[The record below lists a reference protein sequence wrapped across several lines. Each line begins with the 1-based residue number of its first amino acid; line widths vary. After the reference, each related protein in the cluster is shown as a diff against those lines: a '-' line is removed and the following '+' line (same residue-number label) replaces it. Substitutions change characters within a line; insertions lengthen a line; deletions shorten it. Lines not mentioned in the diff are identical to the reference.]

1 MSTSKCAESLE
12 IRAYIARDIAVRLGT
27 TPQVCRGAF
36 EREQGSAQSAAG
48 RSRTRALLGK
58 DTGISRTLGILP
70 RAAAVLILLVACGL
84 PAAAQDNATTQ
95 NGATGLNGLWIN
107 GPASNPLSFLNG
119 PAARTTASGA
129 PYLFPDFR
137 PVSQL
142 NGELPP
148 WLQFGVEERLRLE
161 GYNNGGFKP
170 GNNDTYMLNR
180 LRILAVIHPASWVKV
195 VGEVQD
201 SRPFLQ
207 KPPITPP
214 NANEWDLKLAY
225 AEFGDSENQRIS
237 ARVGRQIINYNNS
250 LIGNSEW
257 RNQAR
262 SYDAVVTNLHE
273 GRYRLGIFAASVVL
287 PLTEGLSHHQEGN
300 DIYGLYGGI
309 DNLLPDSRLEP
320 FVLWRVAPSTAVETA
335 AKVKTGRLDDKTYGF
350 RFKGAAAAYLDY
362 TFEVARQQGSAGPNA
377 LRAWAAQFGAG
388 YRLNRLPWQP
398 RAFGT
403 YDYASGDKNPTDG
416 KRGTFDTLSPNAHD
430 RFGMSDL
437 FGWQNIKSLRG
448 GLTIEPVRRWSV
460 TGQYLN
466 FYLASATDALYNSSG
481 GAIARDATG
490 KGGTHVGEEFDA
502 YTWFELNRHVNI
514 GAGLARVLPG
524 RFLTVAVKGA
534 GYTYPF
540 FAINFKDNP
549 RVW

>member
-1 MSTSKCAESLE
+1 MNYNELHGATARRSGKLAPLD
-12 IRAYIARDIAVRLGT
+12 RASD
-27 TPQVCRGAF
+27 
-36 EREQGSAQSAAG
+36 
-48 RSRTRALLGK
+48 RSRK
-58 DTGISRTLGILP
+58 FEVLP
-70 RAAAVLILLVACGL
+70 RAAAVLILLLACGL
-84 PAAAQDNATTQ
+84 PGAAQDNATTQ
-95 NGATGLNGLWIN
+95 NGTTGLNGSWIN

-119 PAARTTASGA
+119 PAARTTASDA

-142 NGELPP
+142 NGELPR
-148 WLQFGVEERLRLE
+148 WLQLGVEERLRFE
-161 GYNNGGFKP
+161 GYSNSGFKP
-170 GNNDTYMLNR
+170 GNNDSYMLNR
-180 LRILAVIHPASWVKV
+180 LRILAVIRPASWFRI

-207 KPPITPP
+207 KPPLVPP
-214 NANEWDLKLAY
+214 NTNEWDLKLAY

-237 ARVGRQIINYNNS
+237 VRAGRQIINYNNS

-287 PLTEGLSHHQEGN
+287 PLTEGISHHQEGN
-300 DIYGLYGGI
+300 NIYGLYGGI
-309 DNLLPDSRLEP
+309 DNLVPDSRLEP
-320 FVLWRVAPSTAVETA
+320 FVLWRVAPSTAVETT

-350 RFKGAAAAYLDY
+350 RFKGAAVTYLDY
-362 TFEVARQQGSAGPNA
+362 TFEVAGQAGSAGPNQ
-377 LRAWAAQFGAG
+377 LRAWATQFGAG
-388 YRLNRLPWQP
+388 YRLNQLPWQP

-437 FGWQNIKSLRG
+437 FGWQNIKSLRSG
-448 GLTIEPVRRWSV
+448 VTIEPVRRWSV

-490 KGGTHVGEEFDA
+490 KAGTHVGEEFDA

-514 GAGLARVLPG
+514 GGGIARVLPG
-524 RFLTVAVKGA
+524 HFLAVATKGA

-540 FAINFKDNP
+540 FAVNFKDNP

>member
-1 MSTSKCAESLE
+1 MSKYRNSLE
-12 IRAYIARDIAVRLGT
+12 IMGYTAIESAVRRGT
-27 TPQVCRGAF
+27 GNP
-36 EREQGSAQSAAG
+36 AG
-48 RSRTRALLGK
+48 RETAERGTSAIGSTVGRSMRLDLRDRASEITRKLR
-58 DTGISRTLGILP
+58 ISPHTV
-70 RAAAVLILLVACGL
+70 AVLVLLAASSFQC
-84 PAAAQDNATTQ
+84 AAQDNATTQ
-95 NGATGLNGLWIN
+95 NGSSGLNGAWIN

-119 PAARTTASGA
+119 PVARTTSSND
-129 PYLFPDFR
+129 PYLLPDFR

-142 NGELPP
+142 NGELPR
-148 WLQFGVEERLRLE
+148 WLQFGLEERLRFE
-161 GYNNGGFKP
+161 GYSNGGFKP
-170 GNNDTYMLNR
+170 GNSDTYLLNR
-180 LRILAVIHPASWVKV
+180 LRILAIIRPTSWFKV

-201 SRPFLQ
+201 ARPFQQ
-207 KPPITPP
+207 KPPIAPP

-225 AEFGDSENQRIS
+225 AEFGDSETQRIS
-237 ARVGRQIINYNNS
+237 VRAGRQIINYNNS

-262 SYDAVVTNLHE
+262 SYDAVVTNLRA

-287 PLTEGLSHHQEGN
+287 PLTEGVSHHQEGN
-300 DIYGLYGGI
+300 NIYGLYGGI
-309 DNLLPDSRLEP
+309 DNIVPNSRVEP
-320 FVLWRVAPSTAVETA
+320 FLLWRVAPGTAVETT

-350 RFKGAAAAYLDY
+350 RFKGAAATYLDY
-362 TFEVARQQGSAGPNA
+362 TFEVAQQTGSAGSNN
-377 LRAWAAQFGAG
+377 LRAWATQFGAG
-388 YRLNRLPWQP
+388 YRLIRLPWRP

-403 YDYASGDKNPTDG
+403 YDYASGDKDPMDG

-430 RFGMSDL
+430 RFGMSDQ

-448 GLTIEPVRRWSV
+448 GLTIEPVRRWSI

-466 FYLASATDALYNSSG
+466 FYLASARDALYNTSG

-490 KGGTHVGEEFDA
+490 KAGTHVGEEFDA

-514 GAGLARVLPG
+514 GAGIAHILPG
-524 RFLTVAVKGA
+524 HFLAVATKGA